1 MKKYTRDI
9 QGIQQFGS
17 RLREIRK
24 SKGLSQE
31 QLAFEADVELSQISR
46 IERGIINTS
55 ISQIFQIAHALAIHP
70 KEMFDFEVQKK
81 VD

>member
-9 QGIQQFGS
+9 QGIEAFAA

-24 SKGLSQE
+24 AKGLSQE
-31 QLAFEADVELSQISR
+31 QLAFQADVELSQISR

-55 ISQIFQIAHALAIHP
+55 LSQIFQIARALDIHP
-70 KEMFDFEVQKK
+70 KELFDFAFIKSG
-81 VD
+81 